1 MASGNL
7 NENDVKSAHN
17 PRRPGTF
24 SGDYK
29 INRLRLYTPARG
41 RGEFIDISE
50 GDKAAWTEINF
61 YEDIYSSSVNGD
73 ITIQEG
79 MGLQEVLPLV
89 GEEVLEVRMA
99 TAGATTPP
107 VGNPNNSPY
116 NAKDEQNQIQS
127 YFRIYKIDPPVNLND
142 NFRQIKLHFISDIAF
157 TNMQVKVQK
166 SYPNKKNQDNAS
178 SRSVEDKPYT
188 IADMVRDIFFDSFI
202 GEKKPIRHLPAIKE
216 LLVEPTKG
224 LYNACIPNW
233 TPFKAM
239 NFLASRALSTNTNS
253 NGANFVFYETL
264 KGFRF
269 ASIETLMQGGL
280 KKLYDLVAP
289 EDTNFSHYKE
299 NPTEAEARRKK
310 VSYIPVLSDEPKDNP
325 SKEPY
330 VAVYTYR
337 PANVKNNIADQTF
350 AATEFNLISSF
361 DTLKNLGMGMY
372 ANRVVTHDLIQM
384 RQRTQDFYYIKP
396 EKNLERFDYRSG
408 EGAVEVVPDTSAE
421 LTEDQES
428 LTKVDESFNSDPGKL
443 CSNNADMIGRPE
455 SYISL
460 FTTNKNVASRF
471 ADGLK
476 TTTLVNDNGE
486 LRFGVDLRTPNVTG
500 KAQPDPSDEYDKNV
514 EEWLAQRTSQRM
526 QVNSVKINF
535 TVAGDSSREVGDLI
549 WFQYPSEN
557 PDIADTSGLSEPHK
571 YFSGKYLV
579 TALRHKITKE
589 EYTMVIEGT
598 KDGYRSQISSGFGL
612 KNPRV
617 LRPDGLNT
625 IEELGGV
632 PDFERATK
640 GKGL

>member
-17 PRRPGTF
+17 PKRSGIF
-24 SGDYK
+24 SGDFK
-29 INRLRLYTPARG
+29 INRLRIYTPARG

-50 GDKAAWTEINF
+50 GDKAAWNEINF

-73 ITIQEG
+73 ITIQEAV
-79 MGLQEVLPLV
+79 GLQEVLPLL
-89 GEEVLEVRMA
+89 GEEVLEIKMA
-99 TAGATTPP
+99 TAGAVAPTI
-107 VGNPNNSPY
+107 GNPSNPPY
-116 NAKDEQNQIQS
+116 SAQDEQNQIQS

-142 NFRQIKLHFISDIAF
+142 NFRQIKLHFISDLAF

-166 SYPNKKNQDNAS
+166 TYPNKRNINPAS
-178 SRSVEDKPYT
+178 SNSVENKPYT
-188 IADMVRDIFFDSFI
+188 IADMVRDIFYDCFI
-202 GEKKPIRHLPAIKE
+202 GDKKPIRHLPAIKE

-280 KKLYDLVAP
+280 KKLYDLAAP
-289 EDTNFSHYKE
+289 EDSTFPHYQK
-299 NPTEAEARRKK
+299 NPDEATARGEK
-310 VSYIPVLSDEPKDNP
+310 VSYIPVFLDEPKDDP
-325 SKEPY
+325 TKEPY

-337 PANVKNNIADQTF
+337 PANIKNNISDQTF
-350 AATEFNLISSF
+350 AATEFNLLSSF

-396 EKNLERFDYRSG
+396 EKKIERFNYRSG
-408 EGAVEVVPDTSAE
+408 EGAIEIIPDTTAE
-421 LTEDQES
+421 LVEDQES
-428 LTKVDESFNSDPGKL
+428 LTKVDESFSSDPGKL

-460 FTTNKNVASRF
+460 FPTNRNVTARF
-471 ADGLK
+471 SEGLK
-476 TTTLVNDNGE
+476 TTTLVSDSGE
-486 LRFGVDLRTPNVTG
+486 LKFGVNLKTPSVTG
-500 KAQPDPSDEYDKNV
+500 HSQSEPTEEYEKNV

-535 TVAGDSSREVGDLI
+535 TAAGDSSREVGDLI

-557 PDIADTSGLSEPHK
+557 PDTADTTGLTEPHK

-579 TALRHKITKE
+579 TALRHKVTKE

-612 KNPRV
+612 QNPRV
-617 LRPDGLNT
+617 QTPDGLSTVSEVEVNN
-625 IEELGGV
+625 G
-632 PDFERATK
+632 
-640 GKGL
+640 